1 MATTVV
7 RRSHFP
13 SLLVFVALVALGAS
27 AGALFEPGAWYQQ
40 LIKASWNPPD
50 WIFAPVWIVL
60 YVGIA
65 AAGWLVWRRT
75 SRMVLALQFWFAQL
89 LLNWMWS
96 FLFFGL
102 HRPDLALVDIGLLL
116 ITIFAFIFTA
126 HRRSVAAS
134 LLFVPYAL
142 WVGFATSLNFE
153 IWRLNG

>member
-60 YVGIA
+60 YV
-65 AAGWLVWRRT
+65 
-75 SRMVLALQFWFAQL
+75 
-89 LLNWMWS
+89 
-96 FLFFGL
+96 
-102 HRPDLALVDIGLLL
+102 
-116 ITIFAFIFTA
+116 
-126 HRRSVAAS
+126 HRR
-134 LLFVPYAL
+134 AL
-142 WVGFATSLNFE
+142 GGWY
-153 IWRLNG
+153 RRRH